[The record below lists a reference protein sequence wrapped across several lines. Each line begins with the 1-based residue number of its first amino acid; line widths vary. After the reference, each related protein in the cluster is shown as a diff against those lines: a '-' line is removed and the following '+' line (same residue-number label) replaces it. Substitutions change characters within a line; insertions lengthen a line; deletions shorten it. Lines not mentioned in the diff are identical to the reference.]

1 MEDSDQSEK
10 SISMGPVGMISHDV
24 DAEDSQYY
32 ESVPVTAASSVD
44 SSFASPVKN
53 AIPHAMG
60 LLSLSS
66 IPAVDISITGLA
78 HSLASPEGRFGP
90 DILMSTVNTG
100 NNNPVN
106 ICAEDL
112 SISMGPLPP
121 PSITED
127 CPKPH
132 ETSLVAN
139 IEKLEL
145 KRKLSQIS
153 MPKIAESKSIQTE
166 EIHCQKCEQLD
177 ICYNQKLIEVATE
190 FQKQYASQFQMAE
203 QHTASLEN
211 AQKQINDLMDQLDG
225 ADKQIKVFKNYRYI
239 FLKFSQIL
247 IFFHYVFRPIE
258 LSWNN
263 KLLRESKR
271 GKRRVN
277 SRNSL
282 KLLLPKRKRN
292 VSVPKLVS
300 TN

>member
-10 SISMGPVGMISHDV
+10 SISMGPVGMISHDAE
-24 DAEDSQYY
+24 AEDSQYY

-60 LLSLSS
+60 VLSLSS
-66 IPAVDISITGLA
+66 IPAVDNSITGLA

-100 NNNPVN
+100 YNNPVN
-106 ICAEDL
+106 ICDDDL
-112 SISMGPLPP
+112 SISMGPLPLT
-121 PSITED
+121 SIIEEE
-127 CPKPH
+127 PKVH

-145 KRKLSQIS
+145 KRKLSQVS
-153 MPKIAESKSIQTE
+153 MPKIAAESKSIQTE

-203 QHTASLEN
+203 QHTANLEN
-211 AQKQINDLMDQLDG
+211 AQKQIHDLMDQLDG
-225 ADKQIKVFKNYRYI
+225 ADKQIKVLQNYL
-239 FLKFSQIL
+239 F
-247 IFFHYVFRPIE
+247 
-258 LSWNN
+258 
-263 KLLRESKR
+263 
-271 GKRRVN
+271 
-277 SRNSL
+277 
-282 KLLLPKRKRN
+282 
-292 VSVPKLVS
+292 
-300 TN
+300 

>member
-10 SISMGPVGMISHDV
+10 SISMGPVGMISHD

-66 IPAVDISITGLA
+66 IPAVDTSITGLA
-78 HSLASPEGRFGP
+78 HSLASPEGRLGP
-90 DILMSTVNTG
+90 DILMSTVINTG

-121 PSITED
+121 SRITED
-127 CPKPH
+127 EPKVH

-153 MPKIAESKSIQTE
+153 MPKIAESKAIQTE

-211 AQKQINDLMDQLDG
+211 AQKQINDLMDQLDA
-225 ADKQIKVFKNYRYI
+225 ADKQIKVFKI
-239 FLKFSQIL
+239 
-247 IFFHYVFRPIE
+247 
-258 LSWNN
+258 
-263 KLLRESKR
+263 KLLFYFLEIFPNIKFCS
-271 GKRRVN
+271 
-277 SRNSL
+277 
-282 KLLLPKRKRN
+282 
-292 VSVPKLVS
+292 
-300 TN
+300 